1 MPRGKTIRTLED
13 VLAYVKDRK
22 QRTPLVLAGAEQ
34 EEALKSLDDARR
46 QGIIKPVL
54 VGDRRRVTRMAE
66 KVGVSLED
74 ADIIDEPDPL
84 KATQKS
90 VQFCRDEPVSI
101 LMKGTVST
109 DAILRAI
116 LNRDTGLAT
125 GKLLSNVTVFTSP
138 RYKRLMFFSDPAVN
152 ISPDVGRKVEIIQNA
167 ITVAKRLGVSK
178 PKVAL
183 LAATE
188 KINKDMPSTT
198 DAAIITRMFESER
211 IEDVEVAGPYGLD
224 IAVSEFAARCKNIS
238 GPVAGQAD
246 ILICPDIDSANVFYK
261 VLIYFAGLD
270 VANTMLG
277 TKVPIVMTSRSDSSL
292 TKLYTIALAVML
304 AGDE

>member
-1 MPRGKTIRTLED
+1 MPRGKKIRTLED
-13 VLAYVKDRK
+13 VLASVKDRK
-22 QRTPLVLAGAEQ
+22 RRISLVLAGAEQ

-66 KVGVSLED
+66 KLGVSLKD
-74 ADIIDEPDPL
+74 TDVIDEPDQL
-84 KATQKS
+84 EAAQKS
-90 VQFCRDEPVSI
+90 VQLCRDGSAGI

-109 DAILRAI
+109 DAILRAM

-125 GKLLSNVTVFTSP
+125 GKLLSNVTVFKSP
-138 RYKRLMFFSDPAVN
+138 RYERLMFLSDPAVN

-188 KINKDMPSTT
+188 KINKDMPATT
-198 DAAIITRMFESER
+198 DAAVIARMFESEPF
-211 IEDVEVAGPYGLD
+211 EDAAVAGPYGLD

-246 ILICPDIDSANVFYK
+246 ILICPDIDSANVLYK
-261 VLIYFAGLD
+261 VLVYFAGLD

-277 TKVPIVMTSRSDSSL
+277 TKVPTVMTSRSDSSL